1 MDFKIGDEIEGEGQ
15 ETSNLK
21 VKSKLPLIIIIVVS
35 LIVGLLVFFLSNSLF
50 GPKKTKEPPV
60 TRQQLNLKERNV
72 DILYGYVT
80 YGEKKQRNDKFVK
93 ESKVTLDSFSDEEK
107 FYYALQFAD
116 PDDFDFNGKTNE
128 QGKKIYVI
136 TERKIRNY
144 MQRFFGNKV
153 TYSPVKELKY
163 TFNFLINSQNTGTL
177 KYSEDEKSYNIV
189 FDEYIDQWYAVK
201 EKSTGAIKQI
211 AKLMLNNLYGKFA
224 TAPEIIEKVP
234 VIEDDAVKYVVSRR
248 YIRDAIYVPVGIFC
262 TAYARNKT
270 IRTAQ
275 MEYDRFIYADTDS
288 VHLNGDYEP
297 EEMRSVI
304 DDKKLGYWKNESNFV
319 RARFLKAKT
328 YIEEEK
334 TTKDKYI
341 ENINSKE
348 PNNLIYK
355 RGKEY
360 YYLNVK
366 CAGMNDAVKQ
376 KVTWDNFKKGF
387 SEDGKLVPVNVPG
400 GVVLESREFTIKD
413 FEINKIVE

>member
-189 FDEYIDQWYAVK
+189 FDEYIDDVK
-201 EKSTGAIKQI
+201 EKEGIQPYYAELFAAYKELNGTYTLEEKVIYPDLVKNEDNTYTLSIYKDYEH
-211 AKLMLNNLYGKFA
+211 KLLIERKNNLSEEDIKDYEIKMSNYKTKASTITYKF
-224 TAPEIIEKVP
+224 
-234 VIEDDAVKYVVSRR
+234 
-248 YIRDAIYVPVGIFC
+248 G
-262 TAYARNKT
+262 
-270 IRTAQ
+270 
-275 MEYDRFIYADTDS
+275 
-288 VHLNGDYEP
+288 LNGNTLYFE
-297 EEMRSVI
+297 SSSI
-304 DDKKLGYWKNESNFV
+304 KN
-319 RARFLKAKT
+319 
-328 YIEEEK
+328 
-334 TTKDKYI
+334 
-341 ENINSKE
+341 
-348 PNNLIYK
+348 
-355 RGKEY
+355 
-360 YYLNVK
+360 
-366 CAGMNDAVKQ
+366 
-376 KVTWDNFKKGF
+376 
-387 SEDGKLVPVNVPG
+387 
-400 GVVLESREFTIKD
+400 
-413 FEINKIVE
+413 

>member
-189 FDEYIDQWYAVK
+189 FDEYLDDVK
-201 EKSTGAIKQI
+201 EKEGIQPYYAELFAAYKELNGTYTLEEKVIYPDLVKNEDNTYTLSIYKDYEH
-211 AKLMLNNLYGKFA
+211 KLLIERKNNLSEKDIKDYEIKMSNYKTKASTITYKF
-224 TAPEIIEKVP
+224 
-234 VIEDDAVKYVVSRR
+234 
-248 YIRDAIYVPVGIFC
+248 G
-262 TAYARNKT
+262 
-270 IRTAQ
+270 
-275 MEYDRFIYADTDS
+275 
-288 VHLNGDYEP
+288 LNGNTLYFE
-297 EEMRSVI
+297 SSSI
-304 DDKKLGYWKNESNFV
+304 KN
-319 RARFLKAKT
+319 
-328 YIEEEK
+328 
-334 TTKDKYI
+334 
-341 ENINSKE
+341 
-348 PNNLIYK
+348 
-355 RGKEY
+355 
-360 YYLNVK
+360 
-366 CAGMNDAVKQ
+366 
-376 KVTWDNFKKGF
+376 
-387 SEDGKLVPVNVPG
+387 
-400 GVVLESREFTIKD
+400 
-413 FEINKIVE
+413 

>member
-80 YGEKKQRNDKFVK
+80 YGEKKQRNDKFIK

-189 FDEYIDQWYAVK
+189 FDEYLDDVK
-201 EKSTGAIKQI
+201 EKEGIQPYYAELFAAYKELNGTYTLEEKVIYPDLVKNEDNTYTLSIYKDYEH
-211 AKLMLNNLYGKFA
+211 KLLIERKNNLSEEDIKDYEIKMSNYKTKASTITYKF
-224 TAPEIIEKVP
+224 
-234 VIEDDAVKYVVSRR
+234 
-248 YIRDAIYVPVGIFC
+248 G
-262 TAYARNKT
+262 
-270 IRTAQ
+270 
-275 MEYDRFIYADTDS
+275 
-288 VHLNGDYEP
+288 LNGNTLYFE
-297 EEMRSVI
+297 SSSI
-304 DDKKLGYWKNESNFV
+304 KN
-319 RARFLKAKT
+319 
-328 YIEEEK
+328 
-334 TTKDKYI
+334 
-341 ENINSKE
+341 
-348 PNNLIYK
+348 
-355 RGKEY
+355 
-360 YYLNVK
+360 
-366 CAGMNDAVKQ
+366 
-376 KVTWDNFKKGF
+376 
-387 SEDGKLVPVNVPG
+387 
-400 GVVLESREFTIKD
+400 
-413 FEINKIVE
+413 

>member
-189 FDEYIDQWYAVK
+189 FDEYLDDVK
-201 EKSTGAIKQI
+201 EKEGIQPYYAELFAAYKELNGTYTLEEKVIYPDLVKNEDNTYTLSIYKDYEH
-211 AKLMLNNLYGKFA
+211 KLLIERKNNLSEEDIKDYEIKMSNYKTKASTITYKF
-224 TAPEIIEKVP
+224 
-234 VIEDDAVKYVVSRR
+234 
-248 YIRDAIYVPVGIFC
+248 G
-262 TAYARNKT
+262 
-270 IRTAQ
+270 
-275 MEYDRFIYADTDS
+275 
-288 VHLNGDYEP
+288 LNGNTLYFE
-297 EEMRSVI
+297 SSSI
-304 DDKKLGYWKNESNFV
+304 KN
-319 RARFLKAKT
+319 
-328 YIEEEK
+328 
-334 TTKDKYI
+334 
-341 ENINSKE
+341 
-348 PNNLIYK
+348 
-355 RGKEY
+355 
-360 YYLNVK
+360 
-366 CAGMNDAVKQ
+366 
-376 KVTWDNFKKGF
+376 
-387 SEDGKLVPVNVPG
+387 
-400 GVVLESREFTIKD
+400 
-413 FEINKIVE
+413 